1 MRRKTIKEGKYGFG
15 EILEQAIKKKYKNQ
29 IEFANAIGVTQATV
43 SRYISESASPSFDIL
58 HKMSKVLDIDLPL
71 LYNNKGSTPPPMDHS
86 MVKIPFYYSEVSA
99 GRGLSSLDETPDYLS
114 FDGNWLKNEFMVKNF
129 DDTFSLKVKGDS
141 MEPLIQEGDIVF
153 AKKFDNTTSYQG
165 IYIVCYNSDYLIK
178 KIQFKHKDNVKL
190 ISQNPEYDP
199 IEIDL
204 TGENTSFEIVAKVI
218 GRINL
223 KSFTH
228 SV

>member
-43 SRYISESASPSFDIL
+43 SRYISETATPSFHIL

-71 LYNNKGSTPPPMDHS
+71 LYNKSNTTIPPTDNS
-86 MVKIPFYYSEVSA
+86 MVKIPFFYSEVSA
-99 GRGLSSLDETPDYLS
+99 GKGLSSLDESPDYLS
-114 FDGNWLKNEFMVKNF
+114 FDSNWLKNEFMVKNF
-129 DDTFSLKVKGDS
+129 EDIFSLKVKGDS

-153 AKKFDNTTSYQG
+153 ARKFDNAQNYQG

-178 KIQFKHKDNVKL
+178 KIQFKQKDLVKL

-204 TGENTSFEIVAKVI
+204 SSESTSFDIVAKVI

-228 SV
+228 AL